1 MTSNYQ
7 DIFSRFLIKIRDYEF
22 ANLTEA
28 NANEMMQEWLRS
40 SLSKPQV
47 RRIMTNLVC
56 DEEIGQMSYDMTSPT
71 SDEEADKDFVEE
83 LLATQIIVEWLQP
96 RVKTTTLLNQMVV
109 NSKESKFYS
118 QQAQLSQMQALL
130 ADSKNEVTRMLT
142 DHGFIYNSY
151 LGNVSS

>member
-7 DIFSRFLIKIRDYEF
+7 DIYSRFLIKIRDYEF

-28 NANEMMQEWLRS
+28 DANEMMKEWLRS

-71 SDEEADKDFVEE
+71 VDEEADKDFVEE

-96 RVKTTTLLNQMVV
+96 RVKTTTLLNQMVT

-118 QQAQLSQMQALL
+118 QQAQLAQMQALL
-130 ADSKNEVTRMLT
+130 TDSKNEVTRMLT

>member
-7 DIFSRFLIKIRDYEF
+7 DIYSRFLIKIRDYEF

-28 NANEMMQEWLRS
+28 DANEMMKEWLRS

-56 DEEIGQMSYDMTSPT
+56 DEEIGQMSYDITSPT
-71 SDEEADKDFVEE
+71 ADEEADKDFVEE

-96 RVKTTTLLNQMVV
+96 RVKTTTLLNQMVT

-118 QQAQLSQMQALL
+118 QQAQLAQMQALL
-130 ADSKNEVTRMLT
+130 TDSKNEVTRMLT

>member
-7 DIFSRFLIKIRDYEF
+7 DIYSRFLIKIRDYEF

-28 NANEMMQEWLRS
+28 NATEMMKEWLRS

-47 RRIMTNLVC
+47 RRIITNLVC

-71 SDEEADKDFVEE
+71 ADEDADKDFVEE
-83 LLATQIIVEWLQP
+83 LLSLQIIVEWLQP
-96 RVKTTTLLNQMVV
+96 RVKNTTLLNQMVT

-118 QQAQLSQMQALL
+118 QSQQLAQMQTLL
-130 ADSKNEVTRMLT
+130 SDSKNEVTRMLT

-151 LGNVSS
+151 LGNVSL

>member
-7 DIFSRFLIKIRDYEF
+7 DIYSRFLIKIRDYEF

-28 NANEMMQEWLRS
+28 DANEMMKEWLRS

-47 RRIMTNLVC
+47 RRIMMNLVC
-56 DEEIGQMSYDMTSPT
+56 DEEIGQMSYDITSPT
-71 SDEEADKDFVEE
+71 ADEEADKDFVEE

-96 RVKTTTLLNQMVV
+96 RVKTTTLLNQMVT

-118 QQAQLSQMQALL
+118 QQAQLAQMQALL
-130 ADSKNEVTRMLT
+130 TDSKNEVTRMLT

>member
-7 DIFSRFLIKIRDYEF
+7 DIYSRFLIKIRDYEF

-28 NANEMMQEWLRS
+28 DANEMMKEWLRS

-71 SDEEADKDFVEE
+71 AYEEADKDFVEE

-96 RVKTTTLLNQMVV
+96 RVKTTTLLNQMVT

-118 QQAQLSQMQALL
+118 QQAQLAQMQALL
-130 ADSKNEVTRMLT
+130 TDSKNEVTRMLT